1 MAKEE
6 KFVITNLCKKNEPD
20 PSGEDSWYIM
30 TNLSGN
36 ITLTVAPLYSLRNW
50 IEYGFKQV
58 KNELGWADYRLTD
71 YSSIEKWWEIVLSSY
86 FLVSIQANYFNLQ
99 TVQAESKS
107 QNHDTLIPHMDN
119 IVSQFNQHC
128 WWEQGTT
135 WKSALNNLRLIIQ
148 PYIFYCLIYPWLQ
161 VFKIPGMKRCFLKLI
176 GIMNHWRGLV
186 LDSKLTP
193 EILILCA
200 C

>member
-1 MAKEE
+1 M
-6 KFVITNLCKKNEPD
+6 PD

-30 TNLSGN
+30 TNLLGN

-86 FLVSIQANYFNLQ
+86 FLVSIQANYFSLE
-99 TVQAESKS
+99 TVQPESKS

-128 WWEQGTT
+128 W
-135 WKSALNNLRLIIQ
+135 
-148 PYIFYCLIYPWLQ
+148 
-161 VFKIPGMKRCFLKLI
+161 
-176 GIMNHWRGLV
+176 
-186 LDSKLTP
+186 
-193 EILILCA
+193 
-200 C
+200 